1 MKKQLYMNSND
12 AAEPKKKNDGSSDF
26 DRETIQSTKDA
37 LNESMVLTDSE
48 VETYLKWLS
57 GYPMESRGEGV
68 SITIEFLPGFGER
81 IVAKLSN
88 SECVLRDYF

>member
-1 MKKQLYMNSND
+1 MKTQPRTKAND
-12 AAEPKKKNDGSSDF
+12 APEPEKQDVSSSDF
-26 DRETIQSTKDA
+26 DRETIQSTKDD
-37 LNESMVLTDSE
+37 LNKSMALTDSE

-57 GYPMESRGEGV
+57 GFPMESRGEGV
-68 SITIEFLPGFGER
+68 SLTIEFFPGFGDR

>member
-1 MKKQLYMNSND
+1 MKKQPYMNSNN
-12 AAEPKKKNDGSSDF
+12 AAELEKQDNSSSDF
-26 DRETIQSTKDA
+26 DRETIQSTKDD
-37 LNESMVLTDSE
+37 LNKSMALTDSE

-57 GYPMESRGEGV
+57 GFPMESRGEGV
-68 SITIEFLPGFGER
+68 SLTIEFFPGFGDR